1 MITYADSIKK
11 KNQKNL
17 ITLYNFLKKYC
28 KEFNYIHILPFFPF
42 SSDDGFAVEDY
53 KKIKIEH
60 GSWKDLK
67 KITKT
72 FDIMVDLVINHC
84 SSKNKLFENFLEN
97 KNPGKDFFINSEKKF
112 PESKKIV
119 RPRSSDLSKK
129 F

>member
-1 MITYADSIKK
+1 M
-11 KNQKNL
+11 
-17 ITLYNFLKKYC
+17 YNFLKKYC

-112 PESKKIV
+112 PESKKN
-119 RPRSSDLSKK
+119 S
-129 F
+129 